1 LLPSFV
7 RASRVKRPALPPNC
21 TRSEDAALKAA
32 ALHLN
37 LEETAMTKPGIAID
51 IPGFGKRVIHT
62 IVSDYTRTLMS
73 LQWCLP

>member
-1 LLPSFV
+1 
-7 RASRVKRPALPPNC
+7 
-21 TRSEDAALKAA
+21 
-32 ALHLN
+32 
-37 LEETAMTKPGIAID
+37 MTKPGIAID

>member
-1 LLPSFV
+1 LL
-7 RASRVKRPALPPNC
+7 RAKRPALPPNC
-21 TRSEDAALKAA
+21 AQSEDAALKAA

-37 LEETAMTKPGIAID
+37 LEETAMRKPGIAID

-62 IVSDYTRTLMS
+62 IVSDCTRALMC